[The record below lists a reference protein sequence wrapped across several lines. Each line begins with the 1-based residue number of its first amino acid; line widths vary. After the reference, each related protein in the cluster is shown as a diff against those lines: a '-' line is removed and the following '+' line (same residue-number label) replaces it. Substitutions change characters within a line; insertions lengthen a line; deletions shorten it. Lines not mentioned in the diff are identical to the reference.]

1 MTAEVMGGLSM
12 HFNGPVWR
20 LLPVS
25 LAKTPSIPAKAP
37 EGRFHHSGQIAA
49 YASLS
54 VEGVAVAMRRYL
66 GDGVKRVLLPMWL
79 ASNQVA
85 DERGNP
91 KASVVWQ
98 DIRAAGSGSPT
109 WLFSDAARDAG
120 ADAMLY
126 SSRSRPE
133 LSHVVVFDTACLS
146 YIGPITTF
154 ESDKEFTG
162 ADKWQNTDI

>member
-1 MTAEVMGGLSM
+1 MQ
-12 HFNGPVWR
+12 FNGPVWR
-20 LLPVS
+20 LLPEIR
-25 LAKTPSIPAKAP
+25 AKMPSIPAQAP
-37 EGRFHHSGQIAA
+37 EGRFHHSGQVAA

-54 VEGVAVAMRRYL
+54 VEGVEVAMRRYL
-66 GDGVKRVLLPMWL
+66 VDGVKRVLVPMWL

-91 KASVVWQ
+91 KASIVWQ
-98 DIRAAGSGSPT
+98 DICAAGNASPT
-109 WLFSDAARDAG
+109 WLFSDAARDTG

-146 YIGPITTF
+146 FIGPITAF
-154 ESDKEFTG
+154 EPDREFTG
-162 ADKWQNTDI
+162 DHE

>member
-1 MTAEVMGGLSM
+1 MQ
-12 HFNGPVWR
+12 FNGPVWR
-20 LLPVS
+20 LLPRS
-25 LAKTPSIPAKAP
+25 LAKTPSISAQSP
-37 EGRFHHSGQIAA
+37 EGRFHHSGQVAA

-66 GDGVKRVLLPMWL
+66 GDGMKRVLVPMWL

-91 KASVVWQ
+91 EASLVWQ
-98 DIRAAGSGSPT
+98 DFRAAGSESPT

-133 LSHVVVFDTACLS
+133 LSHIVVFDTECLS

-154 ESDKEFTG
+154 EPEKEFTG
-162 ADKWQNTDI
+162 ADKRQDIGIKP

>member
-1 MTAEVMGGLSM
+1 MQ
-12 HFNGPVWR
+12 FKGPVWR
-20 LLPVS
+20 LLPMS
-25 LAKTPSIPAKAP
+25 LAKAPLIPAQAP
-37 EGRFHHSGQIAA
+37 VGRFHHSGQVAA

-54 VEGVAVAMRRYL
+54 MEGVAVAMRRYL
-66 GDGVKRVLLPMWL
+66 GDGVGRVLVPMWL

-98 DIRAAGSGSPT
+98 HVYASGETSPT
-109 WLFSDAARDAG
+109 WVFSDAAREAG
-120 ADAMLY
+120 AEAMLY

-133 LSHVVVFDTACLS
+133 LSHVVVFNTACLS

-154 ESDKEFTG
+154 EPDTEFKC
-162 ADKWQNTDI
+162 DNK

>member
-1 MTAEVMGGLSM
+1 MQ
-12 HFNGPVWR
+12 FNGPVWR
-20 LLPVS
+20 LLPERR
-25 LAKTPSIPAKAP
+25 AKTPSIPAQAP
-37 EGRFHHSGQIAA
+37 ECRFHHSGQVAA

-54 VEGVAVAMRRYL
+54 VEGVEVALRRYL
-66 GDGVKRVLLPMWL
+66 GDGVKRVLVPMWL
-79 ASNQVA
+79 ASNQVV

-98 DIRAAGSGSPT
+98 DIRAAGSPSPT

-133 LSHVVVFDTACLS
+133 LSHVVVFDTACLF
-146 YIGPITTF
+146 YIGPTTTF
-154 ESDKEFTG
+154 EPDKEFTG
-162 ADKWQNTDI
+162 DNE

>member
-1 MTAEVMGGLSM
+1 MQ
-12 HFNGPVWR
+12 FNGPVWR
-20 LLPVS
+20 LLPRS
-25 LAKTPSIPAKAP
+25 LAKTPSISAQSP
-37 EGRFHHSGQIAA
+37 EGRFHHSGQVAA

-66 GDGVKRVLLPMWL
+66 GDGVKRVLVPMWL
-79 ASNQVA
+79 TSNQVA

-91 KASVVWQ
+91 KASLVWQ
-98 DIRAAGSGSPT
+98 DIRAAGSDSPT
-109 WLFSDAARDAG
+109 WLFSDADRYAG

-133 LSHVVVFDTACLS
+133 LSHVVVFDSACLS

-154 ESDKEFTG
+154 EPDKEFTG
-162 ADKWQNTDI
+162 PDKRQSTGIEP

>member
-1 MTAEVMGGLSM
+1 MGASM
-12 HFNGPVWR
+12 QFNGPVWR
-20 LLPVS
+20 LLPIS
-25 LAKTPSIPAKAP
+25 LAKTPSIAAQAP
-37 EGRFHHSGQIAA
+37 VGRFHHSGQVAA

-54 VEGVAVAMRRYL
+54 VEGVEVAMRRYL
-66 GDGVKRVLLPMWL
+66 GDGVKRVLVPMWL

-98 DIRAAGSGSPT
+98 DIRAAGSPSPT
-109 WLFSDAARDAG
+109 WLFSDAARDEG

-133 LSHVVVFDTACLS
+133 LSHVVIFDTACLS
-146 YIGPITTF
+146 YIGPITAF
-154 ESDKEFTG
+154 EPDEEFAGSKGFGNTG
-162 ADKWQNTDI
+162 I